1 MKITIFPVHLQ
12 KMQLF
17 SKQPHAVRIEN
28 CVHNS
33 NGIEE
38 TDLFLL
44 VKVGKSCYT
53 EQELYIKAWGEKV
66 DFCSGAW
73 RITDYSESP

>member
-1 MKITIFPVHLQ
+1 MKITTFLVHLQ

-17 SKQPHAVRIEN
+17 SMQPHAVKIEN
-28 CVHNS
+28 SVHNS

-44 VKVGKSCYT
+44 VQVGKSCYI
-53 EQELYIKAWGEKV
+53 EWELYIKVWGEKA

-73 RITDYSESP
+73 RITDQSESP

>member
-53 EQELYIKAWGEKV
+53 E
-66 DFCSGAW
+66 
-73 RITDYSESP
+73 

>member
-1 MKITIFPVHLQ
+1 MKITTFPVHLQ

-17 SKQPHAVRIEN
+17 SMQPHAVRIEN
-28 CVHNS
+28 SVHNS
-33 NGIEE
+33 DGIEE

-53 EQELYIKAWGEKV
+53 E
-66 DFCSGAW
+66 
-73 RITDYSESP
+73 